1 MDRGV
6 TTVAPRAVRR
16 IAARA
21 AREVD
26 GIGGAVTAEAT
37 VDGSVTTLDIA
48 LPVAYP
54 APITATAER
63 VRTHLRERTAELTGL
78 RVERV
83 DITIAGGAR

>member
-1 MDRGV
+1 M

-21 AREVD
+21 AREVGGVD
-26 GIGGAVTAEAT
+26 GAVTAEAT
-37 VDGSVTTLDIA
+37 VDGEVTTLDIR
-48 LPVAYP
+48 LPVTYP
-54 APITATAER
+54 APIAATAER
-63 VRTHLRERTAELTGL
+63 VRVHLRERAADLTGL

>member
-26 GIGGAVTAEAT
+26 GIDGDVTAEAT
-37 VDGSVTTLDIA
+37 VDGLVTTLDIS

-54 APITATAER
+54 APIAATAER
-63 VRTHLRERTAELTGL
+63 VRTHLRERAADLTGL

-83 DITIAGGAR
+83 DITVVGGAR